1 MIFKILII
9 ISILLN
15 IFFLYYINKKNI
27 KKFIFKSKIKKID
40 VTDIHEIF
48 KLKNI
53 SNNLS
58 GPKKEAIIKSFS
70 ISTDNN
76 IVGMTSDYEAWI
88 ISSLSKISKNIFEF
102 GTCSGKTTYLMA
114 LNSNENSK
122 ITTITLNPD
131 EVLSFAKK
139 TDDNDISFR
148 NIMNESI
155 YNKFLFSN
163 TDVEKKID
171 IIFQNSLEF
180 NEKRFEKKMDL
191 IFIDGGHT
199 YSVVKNDTEKAF
211 KMLNSDGI
219 ILWHDYVP
227 GKRSSR
233 DVVKYIDEIS
243 KNVTIQNIKNTS
255 ICYYKN
261 NN

>member
-1 MIFKILII
+1 MIVKLLILILI
-9 ISILLN
+9 FLN
-15 IFFLYYINKKNI
+15 ITLLYYINKKKI
-27 KKFIFKSKIKKID
+27 KRFIFSSKIKKID
-40 VTDIHEIF
+40 VTEVHEIF
-48 KLKNI
+48 KLNNI

-58 GPKKEAIIKSFS
+58 GPKKEAIVKSFS
-70 ISTDNN
+70 ISTENN

-122 ITTITLNPD
+122 ITTITLDPN
-131 EVLSFAKK
+131 EASSFTKK
-139 TDDNDISFR
+139 ADDNDVSFR
-148 NIMNESI
+148 NIRNESI

-163 TDVEKKID
+163 TEVEKKID
-171 IIFQNSLEF
+171 IIFQNSLDF

-199 YSVVKNDTEKAF
+199 YSVVKNDTEKAL
-211 KMLNSDGI
+211 KMLNSEGI

-243 KNVTIQNIKNTS
+243 KNLTIRNIKNTS

-261 NN
+261 KN